1 MGQLRDMT
9 ERELIAELAEVELAI
24 RTARAPA
31 PVPASLPP
39 GMTADG
45 WEDLAVL
52 ASREHQIVSELR
64 SRREMVAN

>member
-1 MGQLRDMT
+1 MGQLRDIT
-9 ERELIAELAEVELAI
+9 ERELISELAEVELAI
-24 RTARAPA
+24 RTARTPA

-52 ASREHQIVSELR
+52 ASRENQIVSELR
-64 SRREMVAN
+64 QRRETAAK

>member
-9 ERELIAELAEVELAI
+9 ERELISELAEVESAI
-24 RTARAPA
+24 RTARTPV

-52 ASREHQIVSELR
+52 ASRENQIVSELR
-64 SRREMVAN
+64 QRRETAAK